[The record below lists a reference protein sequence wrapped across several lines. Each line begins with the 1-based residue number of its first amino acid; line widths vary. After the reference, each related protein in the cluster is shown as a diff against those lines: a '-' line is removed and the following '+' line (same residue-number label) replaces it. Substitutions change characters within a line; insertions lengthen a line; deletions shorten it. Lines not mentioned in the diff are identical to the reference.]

1 MLASALL
8 AGCVEDN
15 GYCADAPD
23 NPSGGNS
30 GADLQEITVNVA
42 SRSDYE
48 DGLLQNEKIHNYW
61 MVFVNYN
68 DNNKIVA
75 ATEVNLDRPVEA
87 DVVNVK
93 VPNGSYK
100 VYAFAN
106 ISRQTVCEALGIPL
120 SQTSVNVSFPAESV
134 VKAARIMYADG
145 GRKLAGNWALS
156 ANIPMSAIETVNV
169 TKNTNQGFAI
179 GLYRMLAK
187 IEYEFTA
194 VSTKKI
200 TVRSLQISPVTDCAI
215 PLLTSYNTSLGVPN
229 GDFTITSTENLT
241 VNINPGGSDNQIPA
255 NDRNKKVTGH
265 FYIPESLSGKSGF
278 LLTVGYSRDNS
289 PERTDYATTYDATAI
304 TRNSILRLPI
314 VITDYKVTVDPLVDA
329 PIGGYAPETESVDEQ
344 GCSVSYIGASKAKFR
359 VNIFNVDG
367 GARLSSS
374 AYNLSFESGADNI
387 LFEEEPVFEKSSGT
401 IRFNLKNITREAKV
415 RVKITVRATN
425 QSYIRIITIKNTKK

>member
-1 MLASALL
+1 M
-8 AGCVEDN
+8 
-15 GYCADAPD
+15 
-23 NPSGGNS
+23 
-30 GADLQEITVNVA
+30 
-42 SRSDYE
+42 
-48 DGLLQNEKIHNYW
+48 
-61 MVFVNYN
+61 
-68 DNNKIVA
+68 
-75 ATEVNLDRPVEA
+75 
-87 DVVNVK
+87 
-93 VPNGSYK
+93 
-100 VYAFAN
+100 
-106 ISRQTVCEALGIPL
+106 
-120 SQTSVNVSFPAESV
+120 
-134 VKAARIMYADG
+134 
-145 GRKLAGNWALS
+145 
-156 ANIPMSAIETVNV
+156 
-169 TKNTNQGFAI
+169 
-179 GLYRMLAK
+179 
-187 IEYEFTA
+187 
-194 VSTKKI
+194 
-200 TVRSLQISPVTDCAI
+200 
-215 PLLTSYNTSLGVPN
+215 LTSYNTSLGVPN
-229 GDFTITSTENLT
+229 GDFIISSTENLT

-255 NDRNKKVTGH
+255 NNRTKKVTGH